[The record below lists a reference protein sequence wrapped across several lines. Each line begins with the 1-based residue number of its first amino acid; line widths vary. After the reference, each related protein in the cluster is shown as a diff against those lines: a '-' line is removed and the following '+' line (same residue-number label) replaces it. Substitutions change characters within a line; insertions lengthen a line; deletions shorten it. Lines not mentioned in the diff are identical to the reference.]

1 MDRERNSHLGLVLG
15 ETQRRLLLTLH
26 APADQPALEQ
36 ALGGAALAVLALG
49 RWITEPDFYLR
60 ELCAELTLPTSG
72 SKRNASSVLWRR
84 LAKYPAWR
92 LVLTITEEV
101 QADLLAAIGAEIVN
115 GVLEGRPF
123 PPGRANRLREL
134 VEGGVRVGADPLVS
148 TILHEAEVRF
158 SASSAAPVEKSQPAR
173 VMSYYR
179 ARLHYSGE
187 HTQQARASHRALE
200 SSQFIKA
207 CEFLRGSVEDDD
219 PRAILHAL
227 VLLTGLNIELTRS
240 LPLLSRWAGDWTAA
254 IDIESGLYLFD
265 LNAVAPHA
273 RRARGAGSVAANR
286 VVTRP
291 LPRARRAWLRGLQQ
305 EKPAA
310 LTVDE
315 MLDAPEISEADLL
328 SHSCS
333 ARIKPTLARA
343 GNTVERFCVA
353 ELGMHRVLAAF
364 LSGRFETVSHSK
376 TYYTLLARDIVWQ
389 AAGALFDC
397 IGWGAPVPLVAG
409 LPVGAL
415 GVPTDQTMQRWFA
428 WMSSAVEAVAPGRNA
443 GLGKLIEYHN
453 TYTRAAASLLVFVLA
468 SRSVA
473 RLPITADVDI
483 DALVVG
489 LLDKRSPSAW
499 APDGRSAGPHPTP
512 FAKLARYQIELY
524 RRHCKALARRLRRFE
539 SFADAAATLERIGA
553 CAPVELLVQIT
564 HQGEIQPVGSSELV
578 RWWPEEFSLAENFGR
593 AYWQTR
599 LVELGVSSRAI
610 DRLMRHVTQGE
621 HPLSSDSGDS
631 PLALALEVVNG
642 MNAEL
647 ARLGVEPLRGIVA

>member
-1 MDRERNSHLGLVLG
+1 MDRERNSDLGLVSR
-15 ETQRRLLLTLH
+15 ETLRRVLLTLRP
-26 APADQPALEQ
+26 PADQPALEQ
-36 ALGGAALAVLALG
+36 ALGGAALAVIALG
-49 RWITEPDFYLR
+49 RWITEPDFLLR
-60 ELCAELTLPTSG
+60 ELCAELTLPTPG
-72 SKRNASSVLWRR
+72 FKRNASSVLWRR

-115 GVLEGRPF
+115 GVLEGRTF

-134 VEGGVRVGADPLVS
+134 VEAGERADADPLVYK
-148 TILHEAEVRF
+148 ILHDAKVRF
-158 SASSAAPVEKSQPAR
+158 SASSAALVEKSQPAR

-179 ARLHYSGE
+179 ARFHYSGE

-200 SSQFIKA
+200 SSQFVKA
-207 CEFLRGSVEDDD
+207 CEFLRARVEDDD
-219 PRAILHAL
+219 ARAVLQAL
-227 VLLTGLNIELTRS
+227 VLLTGLSVELTRT
-240 LPLLSRWAGDWTAA
+240 LPLLSRWAGDWSAA
-254 IDIESGLYLFD
+254 IDIESGLYVFD
-265 LNAVAPHA
+265 LNAVGPHA
-273 RRARGAGSVAANR
+273 RRARGAGSVAASR
-286 VVTRP
+286 ILPRP
-291 LPRARRAWLRGLQQ
+291 LPQFLAVWLRRMQQ
-305 EKPAA
+305 ANPAA
-310 LTVDE
+310 LTTGE
-315 MLDAPEISEADLL
+315 LLDSPEISECDLL
-328 SHSCS
+328 APACS
-333 ARIKPTLARA
+333 ARLKPTLARA

-364 LSGRFETVSHSK
+364 LSGRFETVPRSK
-376 TYYTLLARDIVWQ
+376 VYYALVAREVVWQ
-389 AAGALFDC
+389 AAGALFDR
-397 IGWGAPVPLVAG
+397 IGWGAPVPLVTG
-409 LPVGAL
+409 LPAGAL
-415 GVPTDQTMQRWFA
+415 GVPTDDTMRRWFA
-428 WMSSAVEAVAPGRNA
+428 WMTSELEAVVPGRNA

-468 SRSVA
+468 LRSVA

-512 FAKLARYQIELY
+512 FAKLARYQIDLY

-539 SFADAAATLERIGA
+539 NFADAAVTLEQIGA

-621 HPLSSDSGDS
+621 HPLSSDGGDS
-631 PLALALEVVNG
+631 PLALALEVVNAV
-642 MNAEL
+642 NAEL